1 MNAYFYRKPNGAC
14 HHVYAIKMRT
24 VIKVDHARGY
34 IASTCTGCVWLIGQ
48 LRRTHTEYYMTCM
61 LSLLYYKVP
70 NNILLVVK
78 VKLIIL
84 YNVRMLTN
92 CRIIY
97 GID

>member
-1 MNAYFYRKPNGAC
+1 MNAYFYHTPNGAC

-24 VIKVDHARGY
+24 VIKVDHTHGY
-34 IASTCTGCVWLIGQ
+34 TASTCTCCIWLIRQ

-78 VKLIIL
+78 VRLVIL
-84 YNVRMLTN
+84 FNVRMLTN
-92 CRIIY
+92 FRIIY
-97 GID
+97 GTD